1 MVFFGNNIFSAIRL
15 EKAVYLV
22 NSFRVLPVNLE
33 VDGRFLLAKYPG
45 YVRVWRKSLD
55 VECRNG

>member
-1 MVFFGNNIFSAIRL
+1 MVFFGNNIYSAIRL

-22 NSFRVLPVNLE
+22 NSFQSVTSESE
-33 VDGRFLLAKYPG
+33 VDGCFLLAKYPG